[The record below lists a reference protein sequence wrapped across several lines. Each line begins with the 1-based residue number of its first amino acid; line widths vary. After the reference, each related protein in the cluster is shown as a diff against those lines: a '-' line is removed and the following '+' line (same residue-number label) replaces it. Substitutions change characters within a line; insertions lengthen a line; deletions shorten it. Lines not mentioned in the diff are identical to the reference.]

1 MITMITFRTE
11 QTVGDVVTMT
21 EVDVVY
27 NDDDS
32 ESAIAANNKLVNVFC
47 ELLLPRDQ
55 VMSVEQSQSNLY
67 QPLPSSLINR
77 PIPPG
82 AK

>member
-1 MITMITFRTE
+1 MITFRTE

-32 ESAIAANNKLVNVFC
+32 DSAIAANNKMVNVFC
-47 ELLLPRDQ
+47 ELLLPSDQ
-55 VMSVEQSQSNLY
+55 VASIEQAQSNLY
-67 QPLPSSLINR
+67 QSLPSSLINR
-77 PIPPG
+77 PTPPG
-82 AK
+82 AE